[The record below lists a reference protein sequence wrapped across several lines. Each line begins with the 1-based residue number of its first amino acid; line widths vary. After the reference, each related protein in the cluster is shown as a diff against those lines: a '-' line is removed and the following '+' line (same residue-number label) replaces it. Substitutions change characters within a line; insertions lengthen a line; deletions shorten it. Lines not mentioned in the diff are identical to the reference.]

1 MKNITIVIPTKNEED
16 SLGVLIKEIK
26 KKKVNKLIKEII
38 IVDGN
43 STDNTVKIAKLFK
56 CKVIKQSK
64 IAGYGDAIIRGI
76 KQSKTKYAVIL
87 DGDGSKNPSYINKFY
102 KIIEKKNYDFVFG
115 TRYGGAS
122 GSKDDT
128 LLTHIGNRI
137 FTNFGKFFFNIQI
150 NDILHT
156 FFICKSK
163 KFNKIAFKHM
173 NFGFC
178 AELPILISKYNIK
191 HTQCDTIERKR
202 IAGQIKV
209 RSFVDGYK
217 ILLSMI
223 KIFIN
228 NE

>member
-1 MKNITIVIPTKNEED
+1 MKYITIVIPTKNEED
-16 SLGVLIKEIK
+16 SLGILLKEIRI
-26 KKKVNKLIKEII
+26 KKVNKLIKDII

-43 STDNTVKIAKLFK
+43 STDDTVKIAKSFR
-56 CKVIKQSK
+56 CKVLKQRK
-64 IAGYGDAIIRGI
+64 QAGYGDAIIRGI
-76 KQSKTKYAVIL
+76 KQSKTKYSVVL
-87 DGDGSKNPSYINKFY
+87 DGDGSKNPSYIKKFY
-102 KIIEKKNYDFVFG
+102 NIIESENCDFVFG

-128 LLTHIGNRI
+128 LLTHFGNRI
-137 FTNFGKFFFNIQI
+137 FTNLGKFFFNIKI

-163 KFNKIAFKHM
+163 EFNKISFKHM

-178 AELPILISKYNIK
+178 AELPILVSKYNIK
-191 HTQCDTIERKR
+191 HKQCDTIERKR
-202 IAGQIKV
+202 IAGEIKV

-223 KIFIN
+223 QIFIR